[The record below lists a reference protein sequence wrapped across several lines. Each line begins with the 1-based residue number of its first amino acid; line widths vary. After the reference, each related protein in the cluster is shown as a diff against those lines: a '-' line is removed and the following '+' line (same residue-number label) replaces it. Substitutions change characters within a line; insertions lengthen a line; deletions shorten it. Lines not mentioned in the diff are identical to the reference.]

1 MNNPGILRVLTRT
14 KMRKTIAIILSVA
27 ALGLNGWAENNAPD
41 LQSTVDELK
50 DKLAKLEAKLAE
62 LDEAKTASASK
73 PDPAVVVIPQDRVDF
88 AKSVQGI
95 FEARC
100 IDCHGSKK
108 QKGDL
113 RLDKKE
119 TALAEVIQPG
129 NSGESELAK
138 LISLPA
144 DHEDIMPNKGEPL
157 TKDQIAT
164 IKQWIDEG
172 ANWPGGLVLV
182 SAKDRAAAKA
192 AANKLPE
199 PEIKEAPV
207 SDAEKAAIAKL
218 SSGEGIG
225 EKYSAPLVMALAQNT
240 KLIYANFRLVG
251 KNVNDDHLA
260 PLADIQNLSELD
272 LANTQI
278 TAAGLGHIKG
288 NKNLTKLSLA
298 NTSIDDAALKQIEGL
313 TNLMSLNLYN
323 TKVTDAGLASL
334 KNMKFLRK
342 VYAWQSGVT
351 EKGAAELKK
360 ALPNVDVNLGFKL
373 AKVEPKKEEKKEEKK
388 EAKKGEK
395 KEVKKPEE
403 KKEAPK
409 PEEKKE
415 AKKAE
420 KKEVKKPEEKKEAP
434 KPEEKKEAKKAEVKQ
449 VAFNKKCP
457 VSGKDVDPAKLFA
470 INFCCGNCLADFT
483 KAPAKHIAKVKGPD
497 NKKCPISGK
506 DIDASK
512 QFVIGFCCGNCLA
525 DFAKA
530 PAKHIAKVQK

>member
-1 MNNPGILRVLTRT
+1 MNNPGILRVWTRT

-27 ALGLNGWAENNAPD
+27 ALGLNGWAENIAPD

-50 DKLAKLEAKLAE
+50 DKLAKLEAKFAE
-62 LDEAKTASASK
+62 LDAAKTASASK

-272 LANTQI
+272 LANT
-278 TAAGLGHIKG
+278 
-288 NKNLTKLSLA
+288 
-298 NTSIDDAALKQIEGL
+298 SIDDAALKQIEGL

-388 EAKKGEK
+388 EAKKG
-395 KEVKKPEE
+395 
-403 KKEAPK
+403 
-409 PEEKKE
+409 
-415 AKKAE
+415 E

>member
-1 MNNPGILRVLTRT
+1 
-14 KMRKTIAIILSVA
+14 MRNSIAIILTVG
-27 ALGLNGWAENNAPD
+27 ALGLNGWAE
-41 LQSTVDELK
+41 EK
-50 DKLAKLEAKLAE
+50 
-62 LDEAKTASASK
+62 
-73 PDPAVVVIPQDRVDF
+73 VDF

-119 TALAEVIQPG
+119 AALAEVIQPG

-157 TKDQIAT
+157 TKEQIEV
-164 IKQWIDEG
+164 IKKWIDEG
-172 ANWPGGLVLV
+172 ANWPDGLVLI
-182 SAKDRAAAKA
+182 STKDRAAAEA

-207 SDAEKAAIAKL
+207 SDAEKTAIAKL

-225 EKYSAPLVMALAQNT
+225 EKFSAPLVMALAQNT

-251 KNVNDDHLA
+251 KNVNDGHLA

-388 EAKKGEK
+388 EPTKETPKPKKEEPKPEK
-395 KEVKKPEE
+395 KEE
-403 KKEAPK
+403 
-409 PEEKKE
+409 
-415 AKKAE
+415 
-420 KKEVKKPEEKKEAP
+420 
-434 KPEEKKEAKKAEVKQ
+434 KKAEVKQ

-525 DFAKA
+525 DFTKA
-530 PAKHIAKVQK
+530 PAKHIAKVKK

>member
-1 MNNPGILRVLTRT
+1 MP
-14 KMRKTIAIILSVA
+14 
-27 ALGLNGWAENNAPD
+27 P
-41 LQSTVDELK
+41 
-50 DKLAKLEAKLAE
+50 
-62 LDEAKTASASK
+62 
-73 PDPAVVVIPQDRVDF
+73 
-88 AKSVQGI
+88 
-95 FEARC
+95 
-100 IDCHGSKK
+100 
-108 QKGDL
+108 KGD
-113 RLDKKE
+113 
-119 TALAEVIQPG
+119 
-129 NSGESELAK
+129 
-138 LISLPA
+138 
-144 DHEDIMPNKGEPL
+144 PL
-157 TKDQIAT
+157 TKNQIAA

-172 ANWPGGLVLV
+172 ANWPKDLVLI
-182 SAKDRAAAKA
+182 SAKDRAAAEA

-218 SSGEGIG
+218 TSGEGLG
-225 EKYSAPLVMALAQNT
+225 EKFSAPLVMALAQNT

-251 KNVNDDHLA
+251 KNVNDGHLA

-278 TAAGLGHIKG
+278 TAAGLGYIKG

-334 KNMKFLRK
+334 KSMKFLRK
-342 VYAWQSGVT
+342 VYAWQSGIT

-360 ALPNVDVNLGFKL
+360 VLPNVDVNLGFKL
-373 AKVEPKKEEKKEEKK
+373 AKVEPKKEEKKETPKPKKEEPKPEKK
-388 EAKKGEK
+388 EEK
-395 KEVKKPEE
+395 KT
-403 KKEAPK
+403 
-409 PEEKKE
+409 
-415 AKKAE
+415 
-420 KKEVKKPEEKKEAP
+420 
-434 KPEEKKEAKKAEVKQ
+434 EVKQ

-512 QFVIGFCCGNCLA
+512 QFVIGFCCGNCLG
-525 DFAKA
+525 DFTKD

>member
-1 MNNPGILRVLTRT
+1 
-14 KMRKTIAIILSVA
+14 MRNSIAIILTVG
-27 ALGLNGWAENNAPD
+27 ALGLNGWAE
-41 LQSTVDELK
+41 EK
-50 DKLAKLEAKLAE
+50 
-62 LDEAKTASASK
+62 
-73 PDPAVVVIPQDRVDF
+73 VDF
-88 AKSVQGI
+88 AKSVQGV

-157 TKDQIAT
+157 TKEQIEV
-164 IKQWIDEG
+164 IKKWIDEG
-172 ANWPGGLVLV
+172 ANWPDGLVLI
-182 SAKDRAAAKA
+182 SAKDRAAAEA

-207 SDAEKAAIAKL
+207 SDAEKAAIARL
-218 SSGEGIG
+218 TSGEGIG
-225 EKYSAPLVMALAQNT
+225 EKFSAPLVMALAQNT

-251 KNVNDDHLA
+251 KDVRDEHLA
-260 PLADIQNLSELD
+260 PLSDIQNLSELD

-313 TNLMSLNLYN
+313 TSLMSLNLYN

-388 EAKKGEK
+388 EPKKEEKKEVKKPEEKKEPKKEEK

-420 KKEVKKPEEKKEAP
+420 L
-434 KPEEKKEAKKAEVKQ
+434 KQ

-483 KAPAKHIAKVKGPD
+483 KAPDKHIAKVKGPD
-497 NKKCPISGK
+497 NKKCPLSGK

-512 QFVIGFCCGNCLA
+512 QFVIGFCCGNCLG
-525 DFAKA
+525 DFTKD

>member
-1 MNNPGILRVLTRT
+1 
-14 KMRKTIAIILSVA
+14 MRKTITFIISVFI
-27 ALGLNGWAENNAPD
+27 LGFNGRAE
-41 LQSTVDELK
+41 K
-50 DKLAKLEAKLAE
+50 
-62 LDEAKTASASK
+62 
-73 PDPAVVVIPQDRVDF
+73 VDF
-88 AKSVQGI
+88 AKSIQGV

-100 IDCHGSKK
+100 IDCHGPKK

-113 RLDKKE
+113 RLDSQE
-119 TALAEVIQPG
+119 AALAEVVKPG
-129 NSGESELAK
+129 KSGESELYK
-138 LISLPA
+138 HISLPA
-144 DHEDIMPNKGEPL
+144 DHEDIMPPKGDPL
-157 TKDQIAT
+157 TKKQIAA

-172 ANWPGGLVLV
+172 ANWPKELVLI
-182 SAKDRAAAKA
+182 STKDRAAAEA

-218 SSGEGIG
+218 TSGEGLG
-225 EKYSAPLVMALAQNT
+225 EKFSAPLVMALAQNT

-251 KNVNDDHLA
+251 KNVNDGHLA
-260 PLADIQNLSELD
+260 PLGDIQNLSELD

-388 EAKKGEK
+388 EPK
-395 KEVKKPEE
+395 KETPKP
-403 KKEAPK
+403 KKEEPK
-409 PEEKKE
+409 PEKKDE
-415 AKKAE
+415 
-420 KKEVKKPEEKKEAP
+420 
-434 KPEEKKEAKKAEVKQ
+434 KKAEVKQ

-483 KAPAKHIAKVKGPD
+483 KAPDKHIAKVKGPD

-525 DFAKA
+525 DFTKA

>member
-1 MNNPGILRVLTRT
+1 
-14 KMRKTIAIILSVA
+14 MRNSIAIILTMG
-27 ALGLNGWAENNAPD
+27 ALGLNGWAE
-41 LQSTVDELK
+41 EK
-50 DKLAKLEAKLAE
+50 
-62 LDEAKTASASK
+62 
-73 PDPAVVVIPQDRVDF
+73 VDF
-88 AKSVQGI
+88 AKSVQGV

-113 RLDKKE
+113 RLDSQE
-119 TALAEVIQPG
+119 AAFAEVIKPG
-129 NSGESELAK
+129 KSGDSK
-138 LISLPA
+138 LYKHISLPA
-144 DHEDIMPNKGEPL
+144 DHEDIMPPKGDPL
-157 TKDQIAT
+157 TKEQIT
-164 IKQWIDEG
+164 LIKQWIDEG
-172 ANWPGGLVLV
+172 ADWPKGLVMI
-182 SAKDRAAAKA
+182 SAKERAAAKA
-192 AANKLPE
+192 AANRLPE

-207 SDAEKAAIAKL
+207 SDGEKAAIAKL

-225 EKYSAPLVMALAQNT
+225 DKSSVPLVMTLAQNT
-240 KLIYANFRLVG
+240 KLIYANFRLIG
-251 KNVNDDHLA
+251 KDVNDGHLT

-298 NTSIDDAALKQIEGL
+298 NTSIDDAALKQIKGL

-334 KNMKFLRK
+334 KDMKFLRK

-351 EKGAAELKK
+351 EQGGAELKK
-360 ALPNVDVNLGFKL
+360 TLPNVDVNLGFKL
-373 AKVEPKKEEKKEEKK
+373 AKVEEEKEPKKETPKPKKEEPKKE
-388 EAKKGEK
+388 
-395 KEVKKPEE
+395 
-403 KKEAPK
+403 
-409 PEEKKE
+409 
-415 AKKAE
+415 KKA
-420 KKEVKKPEEKKEAP
+420 A
-434 KPEEKKEAKKAEVKQ
+434 AKQ

-470 INFCCGNCLADFT
+470 INFCCANCLADFT
-483 KAPAKHIAKVKGPD
+483 KDPAKHIAKVKGPD

-525 DFAKA
+525 DFTKD
-530 PAKHIAKVQK
+530 PAKHIAKLQK

>member
-1 MNNPGILRVLTRT
+1 MP
-14 KMRKTIAIILSVA
+14 
-27 ALGLNGWAENNAPD
+27 P
-41 LQSTVDELK
+41 
-50 DKLAKLEAKLAE
+50 
-62 LDEAKTASASK
+62 
-73 PDPAVVVIPQDRVDF
+73 
-88 AKSVQGI
+88 
-95 FEARC
+95 
-100 IDCHGSKK
+100 
-108 QKGDL
+108 KGD
-113 RLDKKE
+113 
-119 TALAEVIQPG
+119 
-129 NSGESELAK
+129 
-138 LISLPA
+138 
-144 DHEDIMPNKGEPL
+144 PL
-157 TKDQIAT
+157 TKKQIAA

-172 ANWPGGLVLV
+172 ANWPKELVLI
-182 SAKDRAAAKA
+182 SAKDRAAAEA

-207 SDAEKAAIAKL
+207 SDAEKAAIARL
-218 SSGEGIG
+218 TSGEGIG
-225 EKYSAPLVMALAQNT
+225 EKFSAPLVMALAQNT

-251 KNVNDDHLA
+251 KNVRDEHLA

-278 TAAGLGHIKG
+278 TAAGLKHIS
-288 NKNLTKLSLA
+288 NANNLTKLSLA
-298 NTSIDDAALKQIEGL
+298 NTSLDDAALKQIEGL

-351 EKGAAELKK
+351 EQGAAELNK

-388 EAKKGEK
+388 EPKKEEK

-420 KKEVKKPEEKKEAP
+420 L
-434 KPEEKKEAKKAEVKQ
+434 KQ

-483 KAPAKHIAKVKGPD
+483 KAPVKHIAKVKGPD

-512 QFVIGFCCGNCLA
+512 QFVIGFCCGNCLG
-525 DFAKA
+525 DFTKD

>member
-1 MNNPGILRVLTRT
+1 
-14 KMRKTIAIILSVA
+14 MRKTITFIISVFI
-27 ALGLNGWAENNAPD
+27 LGFNGRAE
-41 LQSTVDELK
+41 K
-50 DKLAKLEAKLAE
+50 
-62 LDEAKTASASK
+62 
-73 PDPAVVVIPQDRVDF
+73 VDF
-88 AKSVQGI
+88 AKSIQSV

-100 IDCHGSKK
+100 IDCHGPKK

-113 RLDKKE
+113 RLDSQE
-119 TALAEVIQPG
+119 TALAEVVKPG
-129 NSGESELAK
+129 KSGESELYK
-138 LISLPA
+138 HISLPA
-144 DHEDIMPNKGEPL
+144 DHEDRMPPKGDPL
-157 TKDQIAT
+157 TKNQIAA

-172 ANWPGGLVLV
+172 ANWPKELVLI
-182 SAKDRAAAKA
+182 SAKDRAAAEA

-218 SSGEGIG
+218 TSGEGLG
-225 EKYSAPLVMALAQNT
+225 EKFSAPLVMALAQNT

-251 KNVNDDHLA
+251 KNVNDGHLA

-334 KNMKFLRK
+334 KSMKFLRK

-388 EAKKGEK
+388 EPKKETPKPKKEEAKPEK
-395 KEVKKPEE
+395 KEE
-403 KKEAPK
+403 
-409 PEEKKE
+409 
-415 AKKAE
+415 
-420 KKEVKKPEEKKEAP
+420 
-434 KPEEKKEAKKAEVKQ
+434 KKAEVKQ

-483 KAPAKHIAKVKGPD
+483 KAPDKHIAKVKGPD

-530 PAKHIAKVQK
+530 PAKHIAKVKK

>member
-1 MNNPGILRVLTRT
+1 
-14 KMRKTIAIILSVA
+14 MRNSIVIILTMG
-27 ALGLNGWAENNAPD
+27 ALGLNGWAE
-41 LQSTVDELK
+41 EK
-50 DKLAKLEAKLAE
+50 
-62 LDEAKTASASK
+62 
-73 PDPAVVVIPQDRVDF
+73 VDF
-88 AKSVQGI
+88 AKSVQGV

-113 RLDKKE
+113 RLDSQE
-119 TALAEVIQPG
+119 AAFAEVIKPG
-129 NSGESELAK
+129 KSGDSELYK
-138 LISLPA
+138 HISLPA
-144 DHEDIMPNKGEPL
+144 DHEDIMPPKGDPL
-157 TKDQIAT
+157 TKEQIAL

-172 ANWPGGLVLV
+172 AAWPKGLVLI
-182 SAKDRAAAKA
+182 SAKERAAAKA

-207 SDAEKAAIAKL
+207 SDGEKAAIAKL

-225 EKYSAPLVMALAQNT
+225 DKSSAPLVMTLAQNT
-240 KLIYANFRLVG
+240 KLIYANFRLIG
-251 KNVNDDHLA
+251 KDVNDGHLA

-288 NKNLTKLSLA
+288 NKNLTKLSFA
-298 NTSIDDAALKQIEGL
+298 NTSIDDAALKQIKGL

-334 KNMKFLRK
+334 KDMKFLRK

-351 EKGAAELKK
+351 EQGAAELKK
-360 ALPNVDVNLGFKL
+360 TLPNVDVNLGFKL
-373 AKVEPKKEEKKEEKK
+373 AKVEPKKEEKKEPKKETPKPKKEETKKEKK
-388 EAKKGEK
+388 A
-395 KEVKKPEE
+395 
-403 KKEAPK
+403 A
-409 PEEKKE
+409 
-415 AKKAE
+415 A
-420 KKEVKKPEEKKEAP
+420 
-434 KPEEKKEAKKAEVKQ
+434 KQ
-449 VAFNKKCP
+449 VVFNKKCP

-470 INFCCGNCLADFT
+470 ISFCCGNCLADFT
-483 KAPAKHIAKVKGPD
+483 KDPAKHIAKVKGPD

-525 DFAKA
+525 DFTKD
-530 PAKHIAKVQK
+530 PAKHIAKLQK

>member
-1 MNNPGILRVLTRT
+1 
-14 KMRKTIAIILSVA
+14 MRNSIAIILTVG
-27 ALGLNGWAENNAPD
+27 ALGLSGWAE
-41 LQSTVDELK
+41 EK
-50 DKLAKLEAKLAE
+50 
-62 LDEAKTASASK
+62 
-73 PDPAVVVIPQDRVDF
+73 VDF
-88 AKSVQGI
+88 AKSVQGV

-113 RLDKKE
+113 RLDSQE
-119 TALAEVIQPG
+119 AAFDEVIVPG
-129 NSGESELAK
+129 NSGKSHLYEH
-138 LISLPA
+138 ISLPA
-144 DHEDIMPNKGEPL
+144 DHEDIMPPKGDPL
-157 TKDQIAT
+157 TKDQIAL

-172 ANWPGGLVLV
+172 ANWPDGLVLISV
-182 SAKDRAAAKA
+182 KERAAAKA

-199 PEIKEAPV
+199 PEIKEVPV
-207 SDAEKAAIAKL
+207 SDGEKAAIAKL
-218 SSGEGIG
+218 SSGEGMG
-225 EKYSAPLVMALAQNT
+225 DKSSAPLVMTLAQNT
-240 KLIYANFRLVG
+240 KLIYANFRLIG
-251 KNVNDDHLA
+251 KDVNDSHLA

-334 KNMKFLRK
+334 KGMKFLRK

-351 EKGAAELKK
+351 EQGAAELKK

-373 AKVEPKKEEKKEEKK
+373 AKVEPKKEEKKKEEK
-388 EAKKGEK
+388 EAKKETPKPKKEEPKPEK
-395 KEVKKPEE
+395 KEE
-403 KKEAPK
+403 KKTA
-409 PEEKKE
+409 
-415 AKKAE
+415 
-420 KKEVKKPEEKKEAP
+420 
-434 KPEEKKEAKKAEVKQ
+434 VKQ

-483 KAPAKHIAKVKGPD
+483 KDPAKHIAKVKGPD

>member
-1 MNNPGILRVLTRT
+1 
-14 KMRKTIAIILSVA
+14 MRNSIAIILTVG
-27 ALGLNGWAENNAPD
+27 ALGLNGWAE
-41 LQSTVDELK
+41 EK
-50 DKLAKLEAKLAE
+50 
-62 LDEAKTASASK
+62 
-73 PDPAVVVIPQDRVDF
+73 VDF
-88 AKSVQGI
+88 AKSVQGV

-157 TKDQIAT
+157 TKEQIEV
-164 IKQWIDEG
+164 IKKWIDEG
-172 ANWPGGLVLV
+172 ANWPDGLVLI
-182 SAKDRAAAKA
+182 STKDRAAAEA

-207 SDAEKAAIAKL
+207 SDAEKAAIARL
-218 SSGEGIG
+218 TSGEGIG
-225 EKYSAPLVMALAQNT
+225 EKFSAPLVMALAQNT

-251 KNVNDDHLA
+251 KDVRDEHLA
-260 PLADIQNLSELD
+260 PLSDIQNLSELD

-298 NTSIDDAALKQIEGL
+298 NTSIDDAALKQIEEL

-351 EKGAAELKK
+351 EQGAAELNK

-373 AKVEPKKEEKKEEKK
+373 AKVEPKKEEKKEKKEPKKEEKK
-388 EAKKGEK
+388 EVKKPEEKKEEKKEPKKEEK

-415 AKKAE
+415 A
-420 KKEVKKPEEKKEAP
+420 P
-434 KPEEKKEAKKAEVKQ
+434 KPEEKKEAKKAELKQ

-457 VSGKDVDPAKLFA
+457 VSGKDVDLAKLFA
-470 INFCCGNCLADFT
+470 INFCCGNCLGDFT
-483 KAPAKHIAKVKGPD
+483 KD
-497 NKKCPISGK
+497 
-506 DIDASK
+506 
-512 QFVIGFCCGNCLA
+512 
-525 DFAKA
+525 

>member
-1 MNNPGILRVLTRT
+1 
-14 KMRKTIAIILSVA
+14 MRNSIAIILTMG
-27 ALGLNGWAENNAPD
+27 ALGLNGWAE
-41 LQSTVDELK
+41 EK
-50 DKLAKLEAKLAE
+50 
-62 LDEAKTASASK
+62 
-73 PDPAVVVIPQDRVDF
+73 VDF
-88 AKSVQGI
+88 AKSVQGV

-113 RLDKKE
+113 RLDSQE
-119 TALAEVIQPG
+119 AAFAEVIKPG
-129 NSGESELAK
+129 KSGDSELYK
-138 LISLPA
+138 HISLPA
-144 DHEDIMPNKGEPL
+144 DHEDIMPPKGDPL
-157 TKDQIAT
+157 TKEQIAL

-172 ANWPGGLVLV
+172 ADWPKGLVLI
-182 SAKDRAAAKA
+182 SAKERAAAKA
-192 AANKLPE
+192 AANRLPE

-207 SDAEKAAIAKL
+207 SDGEKAAIAKL

-225 EKYSAPLVMALAQNT
+225 DKSSVPLVMTLAQNT
-240 KLIYANFRLVG
+240 KLIYANFRLIG
-251 KNVNDDHLA
+251 KDVNDGHLA

-298 NTSIDDAALKQIEGL
+298 NTSIDDAALKQIKGL

-334 KNMKFLRK
+334 KDMKFLRK

-351 EKGAAELKK
+351 EQGGAELKK
-360 ALPNVDVNLGFKL
+360 TLPNVDVNLGFKL
-373 AKVEPKKEEKKEEKK
+373 AKVEPKKEEKKEPKKETPKPKKEEPKKEKK
-388 EAKKGEK
+388 A
-395 KEVKKPEE
+395 
-403 KKEAPK
+403 A
-409 PEEKKE
+409 
-415 AKKAE
+415 A
-420 KKEVKKPEEKKEAP
+420 
-434 KPEEKKEAKKAEVKQ
+434 KQ

-470 INFCCGNCLADFT
+470 INFCCANCLADFT
-483 KAPAKHIAKVKGPD
+483 KDPAKHIAKVKGPD

-512 QFVIGFCCGNCLA
+512 QFVIGFCCGNCLG
-525 DFAKA
+525 DFTKD

>member
-1 MNNPGILRVLTRT
+1 
-14 KMRKTIAIILSVA
+14 MRKTITFIISVFI
-27 ALGLNGWAENNAPD
+27 LGFIGRAEK
-41 LQSTVDELK
+41 VY
-50 DKLAKLEAKLAE
+50 
-62 LDEAKTASASK
+62 
-73 PDPAVVVIPQDRVDF
+73 F
-88 AKSVQGI
+88 AKSIQGV

-100 IDCHGSKK
+100 IDCHGPKK

-113 RLDKKE
+113 RLDSQE
-119 TALAEVIQPG
+119 AALAEVVKPG
-129 NSGESELAK
+129 KSGESELYK
-138 LISLPA
+138 HISLPA
-144 DHEDIMPNKGEPL
+144 DHEDIMPPKGDPL
-157 TKDQIAT
+157 TKKQIAA

-172 ANWPGGLVLV
+172 ANWPKELVLI
-182 SAKDRAAAKA
+182 SAKDRAAAEA

-207 SDAEKAAIAKL
+207 SDAEKAAIAGL
-218 SSGEGIG
+218 ASGEGLG
-225 EKYSAPLVMALAQNT
+225 EKFSAPLVMALAQNT

-251 KNVNDDHLA
+251 KNVNDGHLA

-342 VYAWQSGVT
+342 VYAWQSGIT

-373 AKVEPKKEEKKEEKK
+373 AKVEPKKEVKKEPKK
-388 EAKKGEK
+388 EEK

-403 KKEAPK
+403 E
-409 PEEKKE
+409 
-415 AKKAE
+415 
-420 KKEVKKPEEKKEAP
+420 KEAP

-457 VSGKDVDPAKLFA
+457 VSGKDVDLAKLFA
-470 INFCCGNCLADFT
+470 INFCCGNCLGDFT
-483 KAPAKHIAKVKGPD
+483 KDSAKHIAKVKGPD

-512 QFVIGFCCGNCLA
+512 QFVIGFCCGNCLG
-525 DFAKA
+525 DFTKD

>member
-1 MNNPGILRVLTRT
+1 
-14 KMRKTIAIILSVA
+14 MRNSIAIILTMG
-27 ALGLNGWAENNAPD
+27 ALGLNGWAE
-41 LQSTVDELK
+41 EK
-50 DKLAKLEAKLAE
+50 
-62 LDEAKTASASK
+62 
-73 PDPAVVVIPQDRVDF
+73 VDF
-88 AKSVQGI
+88 AKSVQGV

-113 RLDKKE
+113 RLDSQE
-119 TALAEVIQPG
+119 AAFAEVIKPG
-129 NSGESELAK
+129 KSGDSK
-138 LISLPA
+138 LYKHISLPA
-144 DHEDIMPNKGEPL
+144 DHEDIMPPKGDPL
-157 TKDQIAT
+157 TKEQIT
-164 IKQWIDEG
+164 LIKQWIDEG
-172 ANWPGGLVLV
+172 ADWPKGLVLI
-182 SAKDRAAAKA
+182 SAKERAAAKA
-192 AANKLPE
+192 AANRLPE

-207 SDAEKAAIAKL
+207 SDGEKAAIAKL

-225 EKYSAPLVMALAQNT
+225 DKSSVPLVMTLAQNT
-240 KLIYANFRLVG
+240 KLIYANFRLIG
-251 KNVNDDHLA
+251 KDVNDGHLA

-298 NTSIDDAALKQIEGL
+298 NTSIDDAALKQIKGL

-334 KNMKFLRK
+334 KDMKFLRK

-351 EKGAAELKK
+351 EQGAAELKK
-360 ALPNVDVNLGFKL
+360 TLPNVDVNLGFKL
-373 AKVEPKKEEKKEEKK
+373 AKVEPKKEEKKEPKKETPKPKKEEPKKEKK
-388 EAKKGEK
+388 A
-395 KEVKKPEE
+395 
-403 KKEAPK
+403 A
-409 PEEKKE
+409 
-415 AKKAE
+415 A
-420 KKEVKKPEEKKEAP
+420 
-434 KPEEKKEAKKAEVKQ
+434 KQ

-470 INFCCGNCLADFT
+470 INFCCANCLADFT
-483 KAPAKHIAKVKGPD
+483 KDPAKHIAKVKGPD

-525 DFAKA
+525 DFTKA
-530 PAKHIAKVQK
+530 PAKHIAKVKK

>member
-1 MNNPGILRVLTRT
+1 M
-14 KMRKTIAIILSVA
+14 KKTITFIISVLI
-27 ALGLNGWAENNAPD
+27 LGFNGRAE
-41 LQSTVDELK
+41 K
-50 DKLAKLEAKLAE
+50 
-62 LDEAKTASASK
+62 
-73 PDPAVVVIPQDRVDF
+73 VDF
-88 AKSVQGI
+88 AKSIQGI

-100 IDCHGSKK
+100 IDCHGPKK

-113 RLDKKE
+113 RLDSQE
-119 TALAEVIQPG
+119 TALAEVVKPG
-129 NSGESELAK
+129 KSGESELYK
-138 LISLPA
+138 HISLPA
-144 DHEDIMPNKGEPL
+144 DHEDIMPPKGDPL
-157 TKDQIAT
+157 TKNQIAA

-172 ANWPGGLVLV
+172 ANWPKELVLI
-182 SAKDRAAAKA
+182 STKDRAAAEA

-199 PEIKEAPV
+199 PEIKEVPV

-218 SSGEGIG
+218 TSGEGLG
-225 EKYSAPLVMALAQNT
+225 EKFSAPLVMALAQNT

-251 KNVNDDHLA
+251 KNVNDGHLA
-260 PLADIQNLSELD
+260 PLADIQNLSELA

-334 KNMKFLRK
+334 KSMKFLRK

-351 EKGAAELKK
+351 EQGAAELNK

-373 AKVEPKKEEKKEEKK
+373 AKVEPKKEPKKETPKPKKEEAKPEKKEE
-388 EAKKGEK
+388 
-395 KEVKKPEE
+395 
-403 KKEAPK
+403 
-409 PEEKKE
+409 
-415 AKKAE
+415 
-420 KKEVKKPEEKKEAP
+420 
-434 KPEEKKEAKKAEVKQ
+434 KKAEVKQ

-483 KAPAKHIAKVKGPD
+483 KAPDKHIAKVKGPD

-530 PAKHIAKVQK
+530 PAKHIAKVKK

>member
-1 MNNPGILRVLTRT
+1 MNNPGILRVWTRT
-14 KMRKTIAIILSVA
+14 KMRKTIAIIISVA
-27 ALGLNGWAENNAPD
+27 ALGLNGWAENIAPD

-62 LDEAKTASASK
+62 FDEAKTASASK
-73 PDPAVVVIPQDRVDF
+73 PDPAVVVIPQDRLDF

-172 ANWPGGLVLV
+172 ANWPDGLVLV
-182 SAKDRAAAKA
+182 SAKDRATAKA

-388 EAKKGEK
+388 EAKKE
-395 KEVKKPEE
+395 
-403 KKEAPK
+403 
-409 PEEKKE
+409 
-415 AKKAE
+415 E

>member
-1 MNNPGILRVLTRT
+1 M
-14 KMRKTIAIILSVA
+14 KKTITFIIS
-27 ALGLNGWAENNAPD
+27 
-41 LQSTVDELK
+41 
-50 DKLAKLEAKLAE
+50 
-62 LDEAKTASASK
+62 
-73 PDPAVVVIPQDRVDF
+73 VVILGFNGRAEKVDF
-88 AKSVQGI
+88 AKSIQGI

-100 IDCHGSKK
+100 IDCHGPKK

-113 RLDKKE
+113 RLDSQE
-119 TALAEVIQPG
+119 TALAEVVKPG
-129 NSGESELAK
+129 KSGESELYK
-138 LISLPA
+138 HISLPA
-144 DHEDIMPNKGEPL
+144 DHEDIMPPKGDPL
-157 TKDQIAT
+157 TKNQIAA

-172 ANWPGGLVLV
+172 ANWPKDLVLI
-182 SAKDRAAAKA
+182 SAKDRAAAEA

-218 SSGEGIG
+218 TSGEGLG
-225 EKYSAPLVMALAQNT
+225 EKFSAPLVMALAQNT

-251 KNVNDDHLA
+251 KNVNDGHLA

-334 KNMKFLRK
+334 KSMKFLRK
-342 VYAWQSGVT
+342 VYAWQSGIT

-360 ALPNVDVNLGFKL
+360 VLPNVDVNLGFKL
-373 AKVEPKKEEKKEEKK
+373 AKVEPKKEEKKETPKPKKEEPKPEKK
-388 EAKKGEK
+388 EE
-395 KEVKKPEE
+395 
-403 KKEAPK
+403 
-409 PEEKKE
+409 
-415 AKKAE
+415 
-420 KKEVKKPEEKKEAP
+420 
-434 KPEEKKEAKKAEVKQ
+434 KKAEVKQ

-483 KAPAKHIAKVKGPD
+483 KAPDKHIAKVKAPD

-525 DFAKA
+525 DFTKA
-530 PAKHIAKVQK
+530 PAKHIAKVKK